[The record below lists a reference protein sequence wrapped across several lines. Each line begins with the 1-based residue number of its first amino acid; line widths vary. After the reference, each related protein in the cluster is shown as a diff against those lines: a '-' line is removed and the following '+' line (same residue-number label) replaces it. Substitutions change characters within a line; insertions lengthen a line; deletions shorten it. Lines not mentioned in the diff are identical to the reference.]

1 MNFLGSRQCAWGA
14 SVPWGL
20 VCLGGQC
27 AQGTSVPRGFVCLGG
42 YLFWGCLGGQCA
54 LGASVPWRLVCLWG
68 ASVPEPTK
76 PPPLQYLVY
85 ITLAATL
92 QVLVLRRVN
101 NARKSSWE
109 GLAPLPFMLPPF
121 SVVYYIQPLSLSH
134 MPQIIGVCA
143 SYNGLLLSLERNRNA
158 HSRKFSLHFVMPKSK
173 TNICVLVPVYVF
185 MYLLKVA

>member
-1 MNFLGSRQCAWGA
+1 MNFLGA
-14 SVPWGL
+14 SVPGGL
-20 VCLGGQC
+20 VCLGC
-27 AQGTSVPRGFVCLGG
+27 
-42 YLFWGCLGGQCA
+42 QCA
-54 LGASVPWRLVCLWG
+54 LGASVPGGLVCLRGLCAQEASVPWGLVVLGVSKRLVCL
-68 ASVPEPTK
+68 SQQNPLLK
-76 PPPLQYLVY
+76 SNLQYLVH

-158 HSRKFSLHFVMPKSK
+158 HSRKFSLHFVMPKST
-173 TNICVLVPVYVF
+173 TNICVYLCT
-185 MYLLKVA
+185 YLLKVA